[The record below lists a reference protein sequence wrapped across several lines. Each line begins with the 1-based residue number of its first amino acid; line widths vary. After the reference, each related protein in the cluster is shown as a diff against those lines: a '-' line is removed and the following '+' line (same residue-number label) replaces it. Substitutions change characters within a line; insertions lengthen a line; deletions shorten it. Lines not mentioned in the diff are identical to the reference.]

1 MSFKHLKRR
10 VERGE
15 ALVEGR
21 ARQTGECQARL
32 QREWRQAWTPLRIV
46 VAGLGAGFI
55 TGRVQP
61 EQAIGRIG
69 KLAGPGTMQLLTS
82 AVGLVGSLQAA
93 FAAMTAKGAAE
104 TADEAAET
112 ADSAAGQAAR
122 QANAGATG
130 QADAR
135 GAAAPAGPEPATAG
149 PEPTRRR
156 DESWDSQPS
165 PAEAATE
172 LSER

>member
-93 FAAMTAKGAAE
+93 FAAMKAKGAAE
-104 TADEAAET
+104 TADEAAE
-112 ADSAAGQAAR
+112 SAGQAAG

-130 QADAR
+130 QADALR
-135 GAAAPAGPEPATAG
+135 AAAPAGPEPATAG
-149 PEPTRRR
+149 PEPSRRR

>member
-21 ARQTGECQARL
+21 ARQAGECQARL

-46 VAGLGAGFI
+46 VAGLGTGFI
-55 TGRVQP
+55 AGRVQP

-104 TADEAAET
+104 TADEAAE
-112 ADSAAGQAAR
+112 SAGQAAG

-130 QADAR
+130 QADADAP

-149 PEPTRRR
+149 TEPPRRR